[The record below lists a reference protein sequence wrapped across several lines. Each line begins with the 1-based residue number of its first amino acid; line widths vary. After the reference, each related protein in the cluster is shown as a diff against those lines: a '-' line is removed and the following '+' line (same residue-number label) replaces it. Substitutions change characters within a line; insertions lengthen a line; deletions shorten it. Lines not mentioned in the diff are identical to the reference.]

1 MAATKTRSV
10 PGVERAL
17 TVLEVLARSKRGLA
31 LSDLARNLHLP
42 KSSTHCLLLTLERCG
57 YLRRHE
63 FTRRYLFDLKLFRLA
78 NMALA
83 GIELREQSGPFLR
96 LLMEETGLPV
106 HIAIMEQDEVVV
118 VDKVE
123 PPGAV
128 KLATWIGKRMDPHC
142 TGVGKALIAYLPE
155 EDLCR
160 LIKEHRLPRHNEN
173 TIASAKKLKEELA
186 RIRRLGYAV
195 DNEEDEIGLRC
206 IGSPVF
212 NATGHVVASI
222 SIAGTTSQI
231 TEQNWAAL
239 AERVKHTAAAISRQ
253 IGLFPRVAEPPLT
266 DGSILSQGLRTTPLR

>member
-1 MAATKTRSV
+1 MAILKTRSV

-63 FTRRYLFDLKLFRLA
+63 NTRRYLFDVKLFRLA
-78 NMALA
+78 NMALS
-83 GIELREQSGPFLR
+83 GIELREHSGPFLR
-96 LLMEETGLPV
+96 LLMKGTGLPV
-106 HIAIMEQDEVVV
+106 HIAILERDEVVI

-123 PPGAV
+123 PPGAP
-128 KLATWIGKRMDPHC
+128 KLATWVGKRMDPHC

-155 EDLCR
+155 DDLCR
-160 LIKEHRLPRHNEN
+160 LIKERRLPRHNEN
-173 TIASAKKLKEELA
+173 TIASTKKLREELA
-186 RIRRLGYAV
+186 RIRKLGYAV

-212 NATGHVVASI
+212 DATGHVAASI
-222 SIAGTTSQI
+222 SIAGTISQI
-231 TEQNWAAL
+231 TEQNWPAL
-239 AERVKHTAAAISRQ
+239 AEKVKQTALAISRQ
-253 IGLFPRVAEPPLT
+253 IGLFPSAAEPPLT
-266 DGSILSQGLRTTPLR
+266 DGRPCCKG

>member
-1 MAATKTRSV
+1 MVAAKTRSV

-63 FTRRYLFDLKLFRLA
+63 YTRRYLFDLKLFRLA

-83 GIELREQSGPFLR
+83 GIELREQSGPFVR

-106 HIAIMEQDEVVV
+106 HIAIMEHDEVVV

-142 TGVGKALIAYLPE
+142 TGVGKAIVAYLPE
-155 EDLCR
+155 EYLGR

-173 TIASAKKLKEELA
+173 TLASAKKLREELA
-186 RIRRLGYAV
+186 RIRKVGYAV

-206 IGSPVF
+206 IGAPVF
-212 NATGHVVASI
+212 DVDGHVMASI
-222 SIAGTTSQI
+222 SVAGTTSQI
-231 TEQNWAAL
+231 TEQNWGAL
-239 AERVKHTAAAISRQ
+239 AEKVKQTAAAISRQ
-253 IGLFPRVAEPPLT
+253 MKTLP
-266 DGSILSQGLRTTPLR
+266 QGDRASHDRWANVPQG